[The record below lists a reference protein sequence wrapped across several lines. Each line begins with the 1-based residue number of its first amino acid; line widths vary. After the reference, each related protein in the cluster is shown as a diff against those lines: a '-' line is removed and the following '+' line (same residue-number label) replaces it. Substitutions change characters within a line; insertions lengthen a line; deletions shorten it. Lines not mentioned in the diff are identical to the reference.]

1 MRRPPET
8 GPTNDLR
15 VRSSNLSPWNNYVA
29 LSRLGRP
36 LTARQVA
43 LSGAWVG
50 AVCVPGWRRVAD
62 RVRVP
67 LGGQPPALRASGSS
81 EIGGR
86 RYGPRPAP
94 CARPVWWLLPCG
106 RCCCTVAAVS
116 ETHSGE
122 AAGAGAWEPHM
133 KSHVGWSTIRN
144 RVPPPTAP
152 VFPCPAWLIR
162 AISCEPMALWK
173 RKQTRLDL
181 GGRPTR
187 HRRQWT

>member
-36 LTARQVA
+36 L
-43 LSGAWVG
+43 G
-50 AVCVPGWRRVAD
+50 C
-62 RVRVP
+62 
-67 LGGQPPALRASGSS
+67 LGGRCVRSRLAACSGSCAS
-81 EIGGR
+81 TTGR
-86 RYGPRPAP
+86 PTTSAAGFWKLGNRGSTIRPRPAP

-152 VFPCPAWLIR
+152 VFPCSAWLIR

-187 HRRQWT
+187 RRRQWT